1 MNQDVAIPTKTTEH
15 DNIDA
20 AYRSFALFRSPRG
33 PVHDV
38 GLLPRERA
46 VIAAVI
52 RKGADPDVVEE
63 HLEELEMLLDTA
75 GADVVG
81 QLTQERD
88 RPDISTAFGKGKVE
102 ELKELVESS
111 NASSVVFDDELS
123 PAQVRNLEEAL
134 KVKVLDRSGV
144 ILDIFAA
151 HARTVEAR
159 TQVELAQLEYL
170 LPRLTRM
177 WTHLSKQFGGIGT
190 KGPGE
195 TQIETDRRMYRTR
208 MQRLRE
214 KLRDIDMQRVVQRKG
229 REGLP
234 RFALVGYTNA
244 GKSSLMR
251 VLTRADVYVQ
261 DQLFATLDTT
271 VRNFELPSGQKAL
284 ISDTVGF
291 IRKLPTQLVASFR
304 STLTETLEAD
314 ILLHV
319 VDISNPH
326 YREQMAVVEQTL
338 QELGAVE
345 TPVIV
350 VFNKID
356 VVPDRETMDDAEA
369 ENPGCVFVS
378 AHRGVNIEKLLHVMQ
393 ATHEESAILRMLRIP
408 YEEMNIVARLYTE
421 VEVLQRSDEDS
432 GVLLSVRV
440 PADQLAPFT
449 ARYRQYVTIEQQPQQ
464 TLPTAL

>member
-1 MNQDVAIPTKTTEH
+1 M
-15 DNIDA
+15 
-20 AYRSFALFRSPRG
+20 
-33 PVHDV
+33 HDV

-52 RKGADPDVVEE
+52 RKGADPAIVEE
-63 HLEELEMLLDTA
+63 HLDELEMLLDTA
-75 GADVVG
+75 GADAV
-81 QLTQERD
+81 QRLTQERE
-88 RPDISTAFGKGKVE
+88 RPDISTALGKGKVE
-102 ELKELVESS
+102 ELKELVDSS
-111 NASSVVFDDELS
+111 NATSVVFDDELS

-214 KLRDIDMQRVVQRKG
+214 KLREIDVQRVVQRKG

-251 VLTRADVYVQ
+251 VLTKADVYVQ

-271 VRNFELPSGQKAL
+271 VRGLALPSGQKAL

-291 IRKLPTQLVASFR
+291 IRKLPAQLVASFR
-304 STLTETLEAD
+304 STLNETLEAD

-326 YREQMAVVEQTL
+326 YREHMAVVEQTL
-338 QELGAVE
+338 NDLGASD

-356 VVPDRETMDDAEA
+356 VLSDSATMDDAEA
-369 ENPGCVFVS
+369 ESPGCVFVS
-378 AHRGVNIEKLLHVMQ
+378 AQRGVNIERLLHVMQ
-393 ATHEESAILRMLRIP
+393 TTYEESAILRLLRIP
-408 YEEMNIVARLYTE
+408 YEEMNIVARLYSE

-432 GVLLSVRV
+432 AVLLSVRV
-440 PADQLAPFT
+440 PADQLAPFM
-449 ARYRQYVTIEQQPQQ
+449 ARYRRYVTTEAPLPS
-464 TLPTAL
+464 TLS

>member
-1 MNQDVAIPTKTTEH
+1 M
-15 DNIDA
+15 
-20 AYRSFALFRSPRG
+20 
-33 PVHDV
+33 HDV
-38 GLLPRERA
+38 GVLPRERA

-52 RKGADPDVVEE
+52 RKGADPATVEE
-63 HLEELEMLLDTA
+63 HLDELEMLLDTA
-75 GADVVG
+75 GADVL
-81 QLTQERD
+81 QRLTQERE
-88 RPDISTAFGKGKVE
+88 RPDISTALGKGKVE
-102 ELKELVESS
+102 ELKELVEST
-111 NASSVVFDDELS
+111 NANSVVFDDELS

-214 KLRDIDMQRVVQRKG
+214 KLREIDVQRVVQRKG

-251 VLTRADVYVQ
+251 VLTKADVYVQ

-271 VRNFELPSGQKAL
+271 VRTLSLPSGQKAL

-304 STLTETLEAD
+304 STLNETLEAD

-326 YREQMAVVEQTL
+326 YREHMAVVEKTL
-338 QELGAVE
+338 NDLGASD

-356 VVPDRETMDDAEA
+356 ALDDSATMDDAEA
-369 ENPGCVFVS
+369 ESPGCVFVS
-378 AHRGVNIEKLLHVMQ
+378 AQRGVNIERLLHVMQ
-393 ATHEESAILRMLRIP
+393 STYEESAILRLLRIP
-408 YEEMNIVARLYTE
+408 YEEMNIVARLYSE

-432 GVLLSVRV
+432 AVLLSVRV
-440 PADQLAPFT
+440 PADQLAPFM
-449 ARYRQYVTIEQQPQQ
+449 ARYRRYVTNEAP
-464 TLPTAL
+464 LPSTVH

>member
-1 MNQDVAIPTKTTEH
+1 M
-15 DNIDA
+15 
-20 AYRSFALFRSPRG
+20 
-33 PVHDV
+33 HDV
-38 GLLPRERA
+38 GVLPRERA

-52 RKGADPDVVEE
+52 RKGADPAIVEE
-63 HLEELEMLLDTA
+63 HLDELEMLLDTA
-75 GADVVG
+75 GADAV
-81 QLTQERD
+81 QRLTQERE

-111 NASSVVFDDELS
+111 NATSVVFDDELS

-214 KLRDIDMQRVVQRKG
+214 KLREIDVQRVVQRKG

-251 VLTRADVYVQ
+251 VLTKADVYVQ

-271 VRNFELPSGQKAL
+271 VRTLGLPSGQKAL

-304 STLTETLEAD
+304 STLNETLEAD

-326 YREQMAVVEQTL
+326 YREHMAVVEQTL
-338 QELGAVE
+338 HDLGASD
-345 TPVIV
+345 TPLIV

-356 VVPDRETMDDAEA
+356 ALTDSATMDDAEA
-369 ENPGCVFVS
+369 ESPGCVFVS
-378 AHRGVNIEKLLHVMQ
+378 AQRGVNIERLLHVMQ
-393 ATHEESAILRMLRIP
+393 STYEESAILRLLRIP
-408 YEEMNIVARLYTE
+408 YEEMNVVARLYSE

-432 GVLLSVRV
+432 AVLLSVRV
-440 PADQLAPFT
+440 PADQLAPFM
-449 ARYRQYVTIEQQPQQ
+449 ARYRRYVTNEAPFPS
-464 TLPTAL
+464 TVH